1 MKVLYI
7 APSTQVIFANPV
19 LMNTDSKGWR
29 DPKESLG
36 KETSFEEE
44 NETGIPDSFNS
55 LWGDEEVKED

>member
-7 APSTQVIFANPV
+7 APSTQVILANPV

-29 DPKESLG
+29 DPSLSLG

-44 NETGIPDSFNS
+44 ETGIPDGFTNI
-55 LWGDEEVKED
+55 WGDEEEKEN